1 MSKFAWWI
9 IKIISGTAAI
19 FGAGIV
25 GWSLVALFYLIT
37 GKVTLYP
44 DPRSIADLATAFVV
58 GMTSELPELFEHAKF
73 VPHWFIVA
81 PRKTAF
87 VSSHLRKTGPKR
99 VFHVNNFA
107 RFTSDD
113 NLDEKT
119 SASTTLIGGND

>member
-1 MSKFAWWI
+1 MSKILWWI

-58 GMTSELPELFEHAKF
+58 GMAFLAGGYK
-73 VPHWFIVA
+73 A
-81 PRKTAF
+81 PKWLGIDR
-87 VSSHLRKTGPKR
+87 L
-99 VFHVNNFA
+99 
-107 RFTSDD
+107 
-113 NLDEKT
+113 L
-119 SASTTLIGGND
+119 